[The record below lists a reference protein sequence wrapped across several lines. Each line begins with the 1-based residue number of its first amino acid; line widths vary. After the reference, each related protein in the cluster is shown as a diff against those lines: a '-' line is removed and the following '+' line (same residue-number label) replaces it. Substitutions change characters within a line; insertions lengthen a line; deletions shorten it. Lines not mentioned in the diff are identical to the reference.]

1 MMAQL
6 EAITQTLAQEME
18 TTGTITLDGV
28 AMHKNSTNPS
38 PYAGL
43 CHAAVEKL
51 AGLVKE
57 SMPNSSVDRVS
68 FTTVNDDAWKRSRHV
83 IAEITTEEGVFY
95 VDPTIRQYVPD
106 AKMVYAESDCAES
119 DCAESDR
126 YPIEFY
132 SDSINRSKVYNN
144 L

>member
-18 TTGTITLDGV
+18 TTGTITLEGV
-28 AMHKNSTNPS
+28 AMRKNSTNPS

-106 AKMVYAESDCAES
+106 ANKMVYAES

>member
-18 TTGTITLDGV
+18 TTGTIKLDGL

-51 AGLVKE
+51 AGLVKG
-57 SMPNSSVDRVS
+57 SIPNSRFDIKSVTIVKD
-68 FTTVNDDAWKRSRHV
+68 NAWKRSRHV
-83 IAEITTEEGVFY
+83 IAEITTEEGVY
-95 VDPTIRQYVPD
+95 IVDPTIRQ
-106 AKMVYAESDCAES
+106 
-119 DCAESDR
+119 
-126 YPIEFY
+126 
-132 SDSINRSKVYNN
+132 